1 MEMENYQ
8 ALLTALENYEK
19 QVLVEYSG
27 DSQLIFTGNNLI
39 NREVINIK
47 DKLINPFDELYDWIR
62 DEEVE
67 IEGFI
72 ESIKSYNELYI
83 KKNSCIEKKKE
94 TEQVIAEL
102 QLGKKNIK
110 TIFSFKSKNEDL
122 TDMKNLNVK
131 VSYISIAILIII
143 LKISLA

>member
-1 MEMENYQ
+1 MENYQ

-19 QVLVEYSG
+19 QVLVEYSVE
-27 DSQLIFTGNNLI
+27 DQLIFTGNSLI
-39 NREVINIK
+39 SREVINVK
-47 DKLINPFDELYDWIR
+47 EKMINPFAELYDWIR

-67 IEGFI
+67 IEAFI
-72 ESIKSYNELYI
+72 ESIKAYNDLYA

-110 TIFSFKSKNEDL
+110 TLFSFKSKSEDL

-131 VSYISIAILIII
+131 VSLIISYI
-143 LKISLA
+143 IS

>member
-19 QVLVEYSG
+19 QVIVEFSEEN
-27 DSQLIFTGNNLI
+27 QLIFTGNNLI

-47 DKLINPFDELYDWIR
+47 DKMINPFAELYDWIR

-67 IEGFI
+67 IEAFI
-72 ESIKSYNELYI
+72 ESIKSYNDLYI
-83 KKNSCIEKKKE
+83 KKNSFIEKKKE

-102 QLGKKNIK
+102 QIGKKNIK
-110 TIFSFKSKNEDL
+110 TLFSFKSKNEDL
-122 TDMKNLNVK
+122 TDMKSLNVK
-131 VSYISIAILIII
+131 VSYVNYSFIIN
-143 LKISLA
+143 LY